1 MDEIEFN
8 LLNEPW
14 IPVLKTDGTTEEMS
28 IIEVFRQAHKI
39 KTLAGEL
46 SAQDIAIMRILL
58 AIIYAVYL
66 RTDAEGNKVEID
78 DEDEAV
84 ERWKVLWDKR
94 KFNTDLIENYLRW
107 YEERFWLF
115 HPRHPFFQVLIN
127 KGTRSSASKLIGEL
141 SESENKPR
149 LFSNRSGFGKDS
161 INYAEAARWLI
172 YLNAF
177 DDTSSKPSV
186 LGAGLPSSGVGW
198 LGKLGLIYAEGS
210 NLFETLM
217 LNFVMTDHEKI
228 PLVDGKAFW
237 ETEPSAEE
245 RVEIPT
251 PESPIEILT
260 LQSRRI
266 LLERDDKG
274 VSGYLLMGGDI
285 VEKENAFIEQ
295 MTVWRKDDKGIW
307 TPKRHNPSR
316 LMWRDFSAIVSESDG
331 ALKPGVVRWNSVLVK
346 KKVFPFDFV
355 SFRIGGVKYAGKDE
369 LVKDTL
375 DDGMAFSSEM
385 LGDAGREWTLRITDA
400 ISRTEKCAYHFGNYA
415 KSLSIVGGNDP
426 KGSNVK
432 QAGESAKG
440 LAYHSLDN
448 PFRKWLF
455 SVDPEKD
462 DQEMK
467 LNEWMNIVYSIIVN
481 ELGVKLLRESGLKAL
496 VGRDMNNNS
505 VSKFRLLRNSVR
517 KAIKGENN
525 V

>member
-14 IPVLKTDGTTEEMS
+14 ILVLKTDGTTEEMS
-28 IIEVFRQAHKI
+28 IIEIFRQAHKI

-58 AIIYAVYL
+58 AILYAVYL
-66 RTDAEGNKVEID
+66 RMDAEGNSVEIG

-84 ERWKVLWDKR
+84 ERWKALWDKR
-94 KFNTDLIENYLRW
+94 KFNTDLIEDYLSR

-115 HPRHPFFQVLIN
+115 HPKYPFFQVHIN
-127 KGTRSSASKLIGEL
+127 KGTPYSAPKLIGEL
-141 SESENKPR
+141 SESNNKLR
-149 LFSNRSGFGKDS
+149 LFSNRSGFGKDL
-161 INYAEAARWLI
+161 IDYAEAARWLI
-172 YLNAF
+172 HLNAF
-177 DDTSSKPSV
+177 DDSSSKPSV
-186 LGAGLPSSGVGW
+186 RGAGLPSPGAGW
-198 LGKLGLIYAEGS
+198 LGKLGLIYAEGG

-217 LNFVMTDHEKI
+217 LNFVMTDREKV
-228 PLVDGKAFW
+228 PFVDGKAFW
-237 ETEPSAEE
+237 EAEPSAEE

-274 VSGYLLMGGDI
+274 VLGYLMMGGDI

-331 ALKPGVVRWNSVLVK
+331 ALKPGVVRWTSVLVK

-355 SFRIGGVKYAGKDE
+355 SFRIGGVKYADKFFVE
-369 LVKDTL
+369 DTL

-400 ISRTEKCAYHFGNYA
+400 ISRTEKCVYFLGNYA
-415 KSLSIVGGNDP
+415 KSLSIVGGNNP
-426 KGSNVK
+426 ERSNVK

-462 DQEMK
+462 DLEMK

-481 ELGVKLLRESGLKAL
+481 ELGEKLLRESGLKAL

-505 VSKFRLLRNSVR
+505 VSKFRLLRNSVQ